1 MTINRITQDQYDK
14 LLRIQKEFPNLS
26 FQNVGYTYPNKNE
39 WSEEDLNA
47 HKIVSEI
54 LSKSVVGFK
63 EFNHFKLDSLN
74 RLSIRFQWD
83 WNVEEE
89 GKIPFIGVGYLSLD
103 ELLNGVITRIKY
115 DR

>member
-1 MTINRITQDQYDK
+1 MTINRITQDQYNE

-26 FQNVGYTYPNKNE
+26 FQNVGYTYPNKSE

-47 HKIVSEI
+47 HKIVSKI
-54 LSKSVVGFK
+54 LSKSIAGFK

-83 WNVEEE
+83 WNAEE
-89 GKIPFIGVGYLSLD
+89 GKIPFIGVGYLVLD
-103 ELLNGVITRIKY
+103 ELLNGFIIQK
-115 DR
+115 